1 MADSREMTFGLDF
14 GLDESID
21 KLDDLIN
28 RLEQSIDSMGAAE
41 RAGRDMGADIEA
53 GADVGAGGLDRMT
66 DSIRDAADESDRARN
81 DIRGD
86 LEDIGDGAD
95 ETGDEFRDTFRR
107 MGADAGGFGQ
117 AVAQS
122 MGTALKEGR
131 SAAKGL
137 QAGFEG
143 AIGYTQKKV
152 GAFVTSFKT
161 GAKNIGTAFKHPIQ
175 TIKDKLGSALL
186 SAADDAEDLGDA
198 ADDTR
203 KDMDDMGDAG
213 GEAGEQIKDAIKGA
227 LTAVIGLEA
236 IKAGIDKLKELGAAA
251 IEAAGAAESMGKRF
265 GASFEGTDAAEWV
278 ENYAGAVH
286 RSTAEVQ
293 GFMVS
298 NKAMYAEL
306 GITGDAATELSKITT
321 SLAYDLGNA
330 FSMDDAEALGV
341 MQDYINGNTNALE
354 EFGVH
359 IDDATLKA
367 KAMEMGLGA
376 ELDALDDAA
385 LAQVRMNALL
395 DQSSKIQQAAV
406 KDTGGLVNSTKSLKG
421 VWGEFMAD
429 AGSQFSPMLEGLFGL
444 IINNWPT
451 IEPMLMQLVTVLSDG
466 LAESMP
472 VILELGQTLLP
483 ILIDVL
489 GTLFQAATPLIS
501 VFSSLAATVLPPVAN
516 IIGML
521 AETVIPPLVDILSTL
536 NTSVISPLMPVIQH
550 IVQALLPPLAQLL
563 SLVSPILEGMSPVL
577 GVIGDVLGVIADGL
591 GTVIGWLADG
601 AGKVI
606 DFFSG
611 LFGGAKESK
620 KEVAELGDSITGLG
634 AAAEGVKVPEI
645 DIPEPKMPEIQ
656 PITVPVQT
664 SALELPELGQSIQP
678 ITLPVTTEMPTIQIP
693 EVEPVNIPVTAEA
706 PVIPDPVLP
715 SLDPIV
721 MGPADTGKFTTSIEE
736 ATKTASSAT
745 HKGVDDMAGCW
756 SAGLNNVAVTAST
769 AYSGMVD
776 EAGNA
781 WDKMTSFAENGA
793 GKIVAAL
800 ERIAAAGKEAGKAA
814 SIKMGADIP
823 HNARGTDNWK
833 GGPTYMNEEGGE
845 LAVLPGGSAIIPADQ
860 TERLMSS
867 FSSNVTNQQSS
878 SNVTMAPNINI
889 TVSGE
894 GGDPRAIAEAVEER
908 IRAIFDDLY
917 AEAQEKDYTER
928 AIQQG
933 YA

>member
-53 GADVGAGGLDRMT
+53 GADVGAGGLDRLT
-66 DSIRDAADESDRARN
+66 DRIRDAADESDRVRD

-161 GAKNIGTAFKHPIQ
+161 GAKNIGTAFTHPIR
-175 TIKDKLGSALL
+175 TIKDKLGAALL

-198 ADDTR
+198 ADDAR
-203 KDMDDMGDAG
+203 KDLDDMGDAG

-306 GITGDAATELSKITT
+306 GITGEAATELSKITT

-385 LAQVRMNALL
+385 MAQVRMNALL

-421 VWGEFMAD
+421 VWSEFMAD

-444 IINNWPT
+444 IINSWPT

-501 VFSSLAATVLPPVAN
+501 VFSSLAATVLPPVAS
-516 IIGML
+516 IIGLL
-521 AETVIPPLVDILSTL
+521 ADTVIPPLVDILGTL
-536 NTSVISPLMPVIQH
+536 NTSIIAPLMPVVQH

-563 SLVSPILEGMSPVL
+563 GLISPILEGMSPVL

-620 KEVAELGDSITGLG
+620 KEVAELGDSINGLG

-645 DIPEPKMPEIQ
+645 DIPEPKIPDIQ
-656 PITVPVQT
+656 PITVPVQA
-664 SALELPELGQSIQP
+664 SDLELPELGQSIQP
-678 ITLPVTTEMPTIQIP
+678 ITVPMSV
-693 EVEPVNIPVTAEA
+693 EA
-706 PVIPDPVLP
+706 PEIPNL
-715 SLDPIV
+715 V
-721 MGPADTGKFTTSIEE
+721 MGPADTEKFTTSIEE

-756 SAGLNNVAVTAST
+756 SAGLENVAVTAST

-781 WDKMTSFAENGA
+781 WDKMASFAENGA

-860 TERLMSS
+860 TDRLMSS

>member
-53 GADVGAGGLDRMT
+53 GADVGAGGLDRLT
-66 DSIRDAADESDRARN
+66 DSIRGAADEAENTADNVRRN
-81 DIRGD
+81 LD
-86 LEDIGDGAD
+86 DIGAGAD

-117 AVAQS
+117 AVAKS

-131 SAAKGL
+131 SSAKGI

-152 GAFVTSFKT
+152 GSFVTSFKS
-161 GAKNIGTAFKHPIQ
+161 GAKNIGTAFTHPIK
-175 TIKDKLGSALL
+175 TIKDKLGAALM

-198 ADDTR
+198 ADDAR
-203 KDMDDMGDAG
+203 KDLDDMGDAG

-227 LTAVIGLEA
+227 LGAVIGLEA

-251 IEAAGAAESMGKRF
+251 LEAAGAAESMGKRF

-298 NKAMYAEL
+298 NKSMYAAL
-306 GITGDAATELSKITT
+306 GVTGEAATELSKITT

-341 MQDYINGNTNALE
+341 MQDYINGNTSALE

-385 LAQVRMNALL
+385 LAQVRMNTLL

-421 VWGEFMAD
+421 VWSEFMAD
-429 AGSQFSPMLEGLFGL
+429 AGSQFTPMLEGLFGL

-501 VFSSLAATVLPPVAN
+501 VFTSLASTVLPPVAN

-521 AETVIPPLVDILSTL
+521 ADTVIPPLVDILGTL
-536 NTSVISPLMPVIQH
+536 NTSIITPLVPVVQH
-550 IVQALLPPLAQLL
+550 IAQALLPPIAQLL
-563 SLVSPILEGMSPVL
+563 GLVSPILEGMSPVL
-577 GVIGDVLGVIADGL
+577 GVIGDVLGIIADGL
-591 GTVIGWLADG
+591 GSVVGWLADG

-620 KEVAELGDSITGLG
+620 TEVAELGESISGLG

-645 DIPEPKMPEIQ
+645 DIPQPKVPEIP
-656 PITVPVQT
+656 PITVPVQA
-664 SALELPELGQSIQP
+664 SAVELPEMGQDIPP
-678 ITLPVTTEMPTIQIP
+678 ITVPVS
-693 EVEPVNIPVTAEA
+693 VEA
-706 PVIPDPVLP
+706 PEIPDF
-715 SLDPIV
+715 V
-721 MGPADTGKFTTSIEE
+721 MGPADTDKFTTSIEE
-736 ATKTASSAT
+736 ATNTASSAT
-745 HKGVDDMAGCW
+745 HNGVDDMSGCW
-756 SAGLNNVAVTAST
+756 SAGLNKVGTAAST
-769 AYSGMVD
+769 AYSGMAD

-781 WDKMTSFAENGA
+781 WAEMTSAAENGA
-793 GKIVAAL
+793 GKIIAAL

-867 FSSNVTNQQSS
+867 FTSNTTNQQSN
-878 SNVTMAPNINI
+878 SNVTMAPNITI
-889 TVSGE
+889 TVE
-894 GGDPRAIAEAVEER
+894 GGSGDPQAIADAVDAR

-928 AIQQG
+928 AMQQG

>member
-21 KLDDLIN
+21 KLDDLII

-53 GADVGAGGLDRMT
+53 GADVGAGGLDRLT
-66 DSIRDAADESDRARN
+66 DSIRGAADGAEDAAG
-81 DIRGD
+81 DIRRNLD
-86 LEDIGDGAD
+86 DIGAGAD

-203 KDMDDMGDAG
+203 KDLDDMGDAG

-645 DIPEPKMPEIQ
+645 DIPQPKVPEIP
-656 PITVPVQT
+656 PITVPVQA
-664 SALELPELGQSIQP
+664 SAVELPEVGQNIPP
-678 ITLPVTTEMPTIQIP
+678 ITVPVTTEMPTIQMP
-693 EVEPVNIPVTAEA
+693 EVEPFTLPVTAEA

-715 SLDPIV
+715 SIDPIV
-721 MGPADTGKFTTSIEE
+721 MGPADTGEFTTSIEE
-736 ATKTASSAT
+736 ATKTASSVT
-745 HKGVDDMAGCW
+745 NKGVEDMAGCW
-756 SAGLNNVAVTAST
+756 STGLDNVASAAST
-769 AYSGMVD
+769 AYSGMVE

-781 WDKMTSFAENGA
+781 WDEMTTAAENGA
-793 GKIVAAL
+793 RKIVAAL
-800 ERIAAAGKEAGKAA
+800 ERITAAGKAA
-814 SIKMGADIP
+814 SVKMGADIP

-860 TERLMSS
+860 TDRLMSS

>member
-81 DIRGD
+81 DIRD
-86 LEDIGDGAD
+86 NLEDIGDGAD

-175 TIKDKLGSALL
+175 TIKDKLGAALL

-203 KDMDDMGDAG
+203 KDLDDMGDAG

-227 LTAVIGLEA
+227 LGAVIGLEA

-251 IEAAGAAESMGKRF
+251 LEAAGAAESMGKRF

-501 VFSSLAATVLPPVAN
+501 VFSSLASTVLPPVAS
-516 IIGML
+516 IIGLL
-521 AETVIPPLVDILSTL
+521 ADTVIPPLVDILGTL
-536 NTSVISPLMPVIQH
+536 NTSIIAPLMPVVQH

-563 SLVSPILEGMSPVL
+563 GLVSPILEGMSPVL

-620 KEVAELGDSITGLG
+620 KEVAELGDSINGLG

-645 DIPEPKMPEIQ
+645 DIPEPK
-656 PITVPVQT
+656 
-664 SALELPELGQSIQP
+664 
-678 ITLPVTTEMPTIQIP
+678 
-693 EVEPVNIPVTAEA
+693 
-706 PVIPDPVLP
+706 IPDPVLP

-721 MGPADTGKFTTSIEE
+721 MGPADTGKFTASIEE
-736 ATKTASSAT
+736 ATNTASGAT

-756 SAGLNNVAVTAST
+756 SAGLENVAVTAST

-781 WDKMTSFAENGA
+781 WDKMASFAENGA

>member
-28 RLEQSIDSMGAAE
+28 RLEQSIDSMGATE

-53 GADVGAGGLDRMT
+53 GADVGAGGMDRLT
-66 DSIRDAADESDRARN
+66 DSIRGAADEAGGAAD
-81 DIRGD
+81 DILRD
-86 LEDIGDGAD
+86 LDDIGAGAD

-117 AVAQS
+117 AVAKS

-152 GAFVTSFKT
+152 GGLVTSFKS
-161 GAKNIGTAFKHPIQ
+161 GAKNIGTAFAHPIK
-175 TIKDKLGSALL
+175 TIKDKLGAALL
-186 SAADDAEDLGDA
+186 SAADDAEDLGDD
-198 ADDTR
+198 ADDAR
-203 KDMDDMGDAG
+203 KDLDDMGDAG
-213 GEAGEQIKDAIKGA
+213 GDAGEQIKDALKGA
-227 LTAVIGLEA
+227 LAAVIGLEA

-251 IEAAGAAESMGKRF
+251 LEVAGAAESMGKRF
-265 GASFEGTDAAEWV
+265 NASFEGTDAAEWV
-278 ENYAGAVH
+278 ENFAGTVH

-293 GFMVS
+293 SFMVS

-306 GITGDAATELSKITT
+306 GITGEAATELSKITT

-330 FSMDDAEALGV
+330 FSMDDAEALAV

-385 LAQVRMNALL
+385 LAQVRMNTLL
-395 DQSSKIQQAAV
+395 DQSGKIQQAAV
-406 KDTGGLVNSTKSLKG
+406 KDTGGLVNSTKNLKG
-421 VWGEFMAD
+421 VWNEFLGD
-429 AGSQFSPMLEGLFGL
+429 AGAKFSPMLEGLFGL
-444 IINNWPT
+444 IISNWPT

-516 IIGML
+516 IIGLL
-521 AETVIPPLVDILSTL
+521 AETVIPPLVDILDTL
-536 NTSVISPLMPVIQH
+536 NTSIITPLVPVIQR
-550 IVQALLPPLAQLL
+550 IAEALLPPIGQLL
-563 SLVSPILEGMSPVL
+563 GAISPILQAISPVL
-577 GVIGDVLGVIADGL
+577 SVIGDVLGTIADVL
-591 GTVIGWLADG
+591 GSVVGWLADG
-601 AGKVI
+601 VGAVAN
-606 DFFSG
+606 FFAG
-611 LFGGAKESK
+611 LFGGAKESEAAVNDLNGAVNGLDETTS
-620 KEVAELGDSITGLG
+620 KETSLAVDTNDYKEKVEG
-634 AAAEGVKVPEI
+634 AANAATDAVTESSNAAKEI
-645 DIPEPKMPEIQ
+645 TD
-656 PITVPVQT
+656 
-664 SALELPELGQSIQP
+664 
-678 ITLPVTTEMPTIQIP
+678 
-693 EVEPVNIPVTAEA
+693 VNFLA
-706 PVIPDPVLP
+706 
-715 SLDPIV
+715 
-721 MGPADTGKFTTSIEE
+721 MGA
-736 ATKTASSAT
+736 SAT
-745 HKGVDDMAGCW
+745 ATYGTMQTDAE
-756 SAGLNNVAVTAST
+756 TAWT
-769 AYSGMVD
+769 A
-776 EAGNA
+776 
-781 WDKMTSFAENGA
+781 MTTAAETGA

-800 ERIAAAGKEAGKAA
+800 ERITAAGKEAGKAA
-814 SIKMGADIP
+814 SIQMGADIP

-860 TERLMSS
+860 TDRLLSS
-867 FSSNVTNQQSS
+867 FSSSVTNQQS

-889 TVSGE
+889 TVEG
-894 GGDPRAIAEAVEER
+894 GGDPQATAEAVEAR
-908 IRAIFDDLY
+908 IRALFGELY
-917 AEAQEKDYTER
+917 AEAQERDYTDR
-928 AIQQG
+928 AMQQG

>member
-14 GLDESID
+14 GLDESIE

-53 GADVGAGGLDRMT
+53 GADVGAEGLDRLT
-66 DSIRDAADESDRARN
+66 DSIRGAADEAEDTAG
-81 DIRGD
+81 DIRRNLD
-86 LEDIGDGAD
+86 DIGAGAD

-117 AVAQS
+117 AVAKS

-131 SAAKGL
+131 SAAKGV

-143 AIGYTQKKV
+143 AIGYTKKKV
-152 GAFVTSFKT
+152 GSFVTSFKS
-161 GAKNIGTAFKHPIQ
+161 GAKNIGTAFAHPIK
-175 TIKDKLGSALL
+175 TIKDKLGGALL
-186 SAADDAEDLGDA
+186 SAADDADDLGDS
-198 ADDTR
+198 ADDAR
-203 KDMDDMGDAG
+203 KNLDDMGDAG

-227 LTAVIGLEA
+227 LGAVIGLEA

-251 IEAAGAAESMGKRF
+251 LEAAGAAESMGKRF
-265 GASFEGTDAAEWV
+265 EASFDGTDAGEWV
-278 ENYAGAVH
+278 ENYAAAVH

-306 GITGDAATELSKITT
+306 GITGEAANELSKITT

-330 FSMDDAEALGV
+330 FSMDDAEALAV
-341 MQDYINGNTNALE
+341 MQDYINGNTSALE

-359 IDDATLKA
+359 IDDATLKS
-367 KAMEMGLGA
+367 KALEMGLGS

-395 DQSSKIQQAAV
+395 NQSSKIQQAAV
-406 KDTGGLVNSTKSLKG
+406 KDTGGLVNSTKSLKS

-429 AGSQFSPMLEGLFGL
+429 AGSKFSPMLEGLFGL

-489 GTLFQAATPLIS
+489 GSLFQAATPLIS
-501 VFSSLAATVLPPVAN
+501 VFSSLAATVLPPVAS
-516 IIGML
+516 IIGLL
-521 AETVIPPLVDILSTL
+521 AETVIPPLVDILDTL
-536 NTSVISPLMPVIQH
+536 NTSIITPLVPV
-550 IVQALLPPLAQLL
+550 VQRIAEALLPPIAQLL
-563 SLVSPILEGMSPVL
+563 GAVSPILQAISPVL
-577 GVIGDVLGVIADGL
+577 SVIGDVLGTIADVL
-591 GTVIGWLADG
+591 GSVVGWLADG
-601 AGKVI
+601 VGAVAN
-606 DFFSG
+606 FFAG
-611 LFGGAKESK
+611 LFGGAKESEAAVNDLNGAVNGLDETTS
-620 KEVAELGDSITGLG
+620 KETSLVVDTNDYKNKVEG
-634 AAAEGVKVPEI
+634 AANAATDAVTESSNAAKEI
-645 DIPEPKMPEIQ
+645 TD
-656 PITVPVQT
+656 
-664 SALELPELGQSIQP
+664 
-678 ITLPVTTEMPTIQIP
+678 
-693 EVEPVNIPVTAEA
+693 VNFLA
-706 PVIPDPVLP
+706 
-715 SLDPIV
+715 
-721 MGPADTGKFTTSIEE
+721 MGA
-736 ATKTASSAT
+736 SAT
-745 HKGVDDMAGCW
+745 ATYGTMKSDAE
-756 SAGLNNVAVTAST
+756 TAWTVMTT
-769 AYSGMVD
+769 A
-776 EAGNA
+776 
-781 WDKMTSFAENGA
+781 AETGA

-800 ERIAAAGKEAGKAA
+800 ERITAAGKEAGKAA
-814 SIKMGADIP
+814 SIQMGADIP

-860 TERLMSS
+860 TDRLMSS
-867 FSSNVTNQQSS
+867 FTSNTTNQQNSRS
-878 SNVTMAPNINI
+878 MTFSPKVEIK
-889 TVSGE
+889 VEG
-894 GGDPRAIAEAVEER
+894 GGDPQAIADAVEAR
-908 IRAIFDDLY
+908 VRAIFNDLY

-928 AIQQG
+928 AMQQG

>member
-53 GADVGAGGLDRMT
+53 GADVGAGGLDRLT
-66 DSIRDAADESDRARN
+66 DSIRGAADEAENTADNVRRN
-81 DIRGD
+81 LD
-86 LEDIGDGAD
+86 DIGAGAD

-117 AVAQS
+117 AVAKS

-131 SAAKGL
+131 SSAKGI
-137 QAGFEG
+137 QAGFDG

-152 GAFVTSFKT
+152 GSFVTSFKS
-161 GAKNIGTAFKHPIQ
+161 GAKNIGTAFTHPIK

-198 ADDTR
+198 ADDAR
-203 KDMDDMGDAG
+203 KDLDDMGDAG

-227 LTAVIGLEA
+227 LGAVIGLEA

-251 IEAAGAAESMGKRF
+251 LEAAGAAESMGKRF
-265 GASFEGTDAAEWV
+265 GASFDGTDAAEWV
-278 ENYAGAVH
+278 ENYARAVH

-298 NKAMYAEL
+298 NKSMYAAL
-306 GITGDAATELSKITT
+306 GVTGEAATELSKITT

-341 MQDYINGNTNALE
+341 MQDYINGNTSALE

-385 LAQVRMNALL
+385 LAQVRMNTLL

-421 VWGEFMAD
+421 VWSEFMAD
-429 AGSQFSPMLEGLFGL
+429 AGSQFTPMLEGLFGL
-444 IINNWPT
+444 IINSWPT

-501 VFSSLAATVLPPVAN
+501 VFTSLASTVLPPVAN

-521 AETVIPPLVDILSTL
+521 ADTVIPPLVDILGTL
-536 NTSVISPLMPVIQH
+536 NTSIITPLVPVVQH
-550 IVQALLPPLAQLL
+550 IAQALLPPIAQLL
-563 SLVSPILEGMSPVL
+563 GLVSPILEGMSPVL
-577 GVIGDVLGVIADGL
+577 GVIGDVLGIIADGL
-591 GTVIGWLADG
+591 GSVVGWLADG

-620 KEVAELGDSITGLG
+620 TEVAELGESISGLG

-645 DIPEPKMPEIQ
+645 DIPQPKVPEIP
-656 PITVPVQT
+656 PITVPVQA
-664 SALELPELGQSIQP
+664 SAVELPEMGQEIPP
-678 ITLPVTTEMPTIQIP
+678 ITVPVS
-693 EVEPVNIPVTAEA
+693 VEA
-706 PVIPDPVLP
+706 PEIPDF
-715 SLDPIV
+715 V
-721 MGPADTGKFTTSIEE
+721 MGPADTDKFTTSIEE
-736 ATKTASSAT
+736 ATNTASSET
-745 HKGVDDMAGCW
+745 HNGVDDMSGYW
-756 SAGLNNVAVTAST
+756 SAGLNKVGTAAST

-781 WDKMTSFAENGA
+781 WAEMTSAAENGA
-793 GKIVAAL
+793 GKIIAAL
-800 ERIAAAGKEAGKAA
+800 ERIAAAGKEAGRAA

-823 HNARGTDNWK
+823 HNSRGTDNWK

-867 FSSNVTNQQSS
+867 FTSNTTNQQSN
-878 SNVTMAPNINI
+878 SNVTMAPNITI
-889 TVSGE
+889 TVE
-894 GGDPRAIAEAVEER
+894 GGSGDPQAIADAVDAR

-928 AIQQG
+928 AMQQG

>member
-53 GADVGAGGLDRMT
+53 GADVGAGGMDRLT
-66 DSIRDAADESDRARN
+66 DSIRGAADEAGGAAD
-81 DIRGD
+81 DIRRD
-86 LEDIGDGAD
+86 LDDIGAGAD

-117 AVAQS
+117 AVARS

-137 QAGFEG
+137 QAGFDG

-152 GAFVTSFKT
+152 GAFVTSFKS
-161 GAKNIGTAFKHPIQ
+161 GAKNIGTAFLHPIK
-175 TIKDKLGSALL
+175 TIKDKLGAALL

-198 ADDTR
+198 ADEAR
-203 KDMDDMGDAG
+203 KDLDDMGDAG
-213 GEAGEQIKDAIKGA
+213 GDAGEQIKDAIKGA

-251 IEAAGAAESMGKRF
+251 LEAAGAAESMGKRF
-265 GASFEGTDAAEWV
+265 EASFEGTDAAEWV
-278 ENYAGAVH
+278 ENFAGAVH

-306 GITGDAATELSKITT
+306 GITGEAATELSKITT

-330 FSMDDAEALGV
+330 FSMDDAEALAV

-385 LAQVRMNALL
+385 MAQVRMNALL
-395 DQSSKIQQAAV
+395 DQSGKIQQAAV
-406 KDTGGLVNSTKSLKG
+406 KDTGGLVNSTKNLKG
-421 VWGEFMAD
+421 VWNEFLGD
-429 AGSQFSPMLEGLFGL
+429 AGAKFSPMLEGLFGL
-444 IINNWPT
+444 IISNWPT

-516 IIGML
+516 IIGLL
-521 AETVIPPLVDILSTL
+521 AETVIPPLVDILDTL
-536 NTSVISPLMPVIQH
+536 NTSIITPLVPVIQR
-550 IVQALLPPLAQLL
+550 IAEALLPPIGQLL
-563 SLVSPILEGMSPVL
+563 GAISPILQAISPVL
-577 GVIGDVLGVIADGL
+577 SVIGDVLGTIADVL
-591 GTVIGWLADG
+591 GSVVGWLADG
-601 AGKVI
+601 VGAVAN
-606 DFFSG
+606 FFAG
-611 LFGGAKESK
+611 LFGGAKESEAAVNDLNGAVNGLDETTS
-620 KEVAELGDSITGLG
+620 KETSLAVDTNDYKEKVEG
-634 AAAEGVKVPEI
+634 AANAATDAVTESSNAAKEI
-645 DIPEPKMPEIQ
+645 TD
-656 PITVPVQT
+656 
-664 SALELPELGQSIQP
+664 
-678 ITLPVTTEMPTIQIP
+678 
-693 EVEPVNIPVTAEA
+693 VNFLA
-706 PVIPDPVLP
+706 
-715 SLDPIV
+715 
-721 MGPADTGKFTTSIEE
+721 MGA
-736 ATKTASSAT
+736 SAT
-745 HKGVDDMAGCW
+745 ATYGTMQADAE
-756 SAGLNNVAVTAST
+756 TAWT
-769 AYSGMVD
+769 A
-776 EAGNA
+776 
-781 WDKMTSFAENGA
+781 MTTAAETGA

-800 ERIAAAGKEAGKAA
+800 ERITAAGKEAGKAA
-814 SIKMGADIP
+814 SIQMGADIP

-845 LAVLPGGSAIIPADQ
+845 LAVLPGGSANIPADQ
-860 TERLMSS
+860 TDRLMSS

-889 TVSGE
+889 TVEG
-894 GGDPRAIAEAVEER
+894 GGDPQAIAEAVEAR
-908 IRAIFDDLY
+908 IRALFGELY
-917 AEAQEKDYTER
+917 AEAQEKDYTDR
-928 AIQQG
+928 AMQQG

>member
-53 GADVGAGGLDRMT
+53 GADVGAGGLDRLT
-66 DSIRDAADESDRARN
+66 DSIRGAADEAEDAAD
-81 DIRGD
+81 DIRRD
-86 LEDIGDGAD
+86 LDDIGDGAD

-117 AVAQS
+117 AAARS
-122 MGTALKEGR
+122 MGTALSEGR

-152 GAFVTSFKT
+152 GAFVTSFKS
-161 GAKNIGTAFKHPIQ
+161 GAKNIGTAFKHPIK
-175 TIKDKLGSALL
+175 TIKDKLGAALL

-198 ADDTR
+198 ADDAR
-203 KDMDDMGDAG
+203 KDLDDMGDAG

-251 IEAAGAAESMGKRF
+251 LEAAGAAESMGKRF

-278 ENYAGAVH
+278 ENYAGTVH

-293 GFMVS
+293 SFMVS

-306 GITGDAATELSKITT
+306 GITGEAATELSKITT

-330 FSMDDAEALGV
+330 FSMDDAEALWV

-354 EFGVH
+354 EFGIH

-385 LAQVRMNALL
+385 LAQVRMNTLL

-421 VWGEFMAD
+421 VWNEFLGD
-429 AGSQFSPMLEGLFGL
+429 AGAKFSPMLEGLFGL
-444 IINNWPT
+444 IINSWPT

-472 VILELGQTLLP
+472 VILELGQNLLP
-483 ILIDVL
+483 VLINVL

-536 NTSVISPLMPVIQH
+536 NTSVISPLMPVVQH

-563 SLVSPILEGMSPVL
+563 SLISPILEGISPVL

-645 DIPEPKMPEIQ
+645 DIPEPKIPDIQ
-656 PITVPVQT
+656 PITVPVQAST
-664 SALELPELGQSIQP
+664 LELPELGQSVQP
-678 ITLPVTTEMPTIQIP
+678 ITVPMSV
-693 EVEPVNIPVTAEA
+693 EA
-706 PVIPDPVLP
+706 PEIPDLV
-715 SLDPIV
+715 I
-721 MGPADTGKFTTSIEE
+721 GPADTGKFTTSIEE
-736 ATKTASSAT
+736 ATKTASSVT
-745 HKGVDDMAGCW
+745 HKGVDDMGQYW
-756 SAGLNNVAVTAST
+756 SAGLGKVAVTAST

-781 WDKMTSFAENGA
+781 WDKMISFAENGA
-793 GKIVAAL
+793 GKIVATL

-889 TVSGE
+889 TVNG
-894 GGDPRAIAEAVEER
+894 GGDDPGAIAEAVEER
-908 IRAIFDDLY
+908 IRALFADLY

-928 AIQQG
+928 AMQQG

>member
-53 GADVGAGGLDRMT
+53 GADVGAGGLDRLT
-66 DSIRDAADESDRARN
+66 DSIRGAADEAGGAAD
-81 DIRGD
+81 DIRRD
-86 LEDIGDGAD
+86 LDDIGAGAD

-117 AVAQS
+117 AVAKS
-122 MGTALKEGR
+122 MGTALSEGR
-131 SAAKGL
+131 SAAKSIH
-137 QAGFEG
+137 AGFDG

-152 GAFVTSFKT
+152 GAFVTSFKS
-161 GAKNIGTAFKHPIQ
+161 GAKNIGTALAHPIK
-175 TIKDKLGSALL
+175 TIKGKLGAALL

-203 KDMDDMGDAG
+203 KDLDDMGDAG
-213 GEAGEQIKDAIKGA
+213 GDAGAQIKDALKGA
-227 LTAVIGLEA
+227 LAAVIGLEA
-236 IKAGIDKLKELGAAA
+236 IKAGVDKLKELGAAA
-251 IEAAGAAESMGKRF
+251 LEAAGAAESMGKRF
-265 GASFEGTDAAEWV
+265 DASFSGTDAGEWV
-278 ENYAGAVH
+278 ENYAAAVH

-306 GITGDAATELSKITT
+306 GITGEAATELSKITT

-330 FSMDDAEALGV
+330 FSMDDAEALAV

-385 LAQVRMNALL
+385 LAQVRMNTLL

-406 KDTGGLVNSTKSLKG
+406 KDTGGLVNSTKNLKG
-421 VWGEFMAD
+421 VWNEFLGD
-429 AGSQFSPMLEGLFGL
+429 AGAKFSPMLEGLFGL

-472 VILELGQTLLP
+472 VIMELGQTLLP

-521 AETVIPPLVDILSTL
+521 ADTVIPPLVDILDTL
-536 NTSVISPLMPVIQH
+536 NTSIITPMVSVIQR
-550 IVQALLPPLAQLL
+550 IAEALLPPIGQLL
-563 SLVSPILEGMSPVL
+563 GAISPILQAVAPVL
-577 GVIGDVLGVIADGL
+577 GVIGDVLGTIADVL
-591 GTVIGWLADG
+591 GSVVGWLADG
-601 AGKVI
+601 VGAVAN
-606 DFFSG
+606 FFAG
-611 LFGGAKESK
+611 LFGGAKESEAAVNDLNGAVNGLDETTS
-620 KEVAELGDSITGLG
+620 KETSLVVDTNDYKNKVEG
-634 AAAEGVKVPEI
+634 AANAATDAVTDSSNAAKEI
-645 DIPEPKMPEIQ
+645 TD
-656 PITVPVQT
+656 
-664 SALELPELGQSIQP
+664 
-678 ITLPVTTEMPTIQIP
+678 
-693 EVEPVNIPVTAEA
+693 VNFLA
-706 PVIPDPVLP
+706 
-715 SLDPIV
+715 
-721 MGPADTGKFTTSIEE
+721 MGA
-736 ATKTASSAT
+736 SAT
-745 HKGVDDMAGCW
+745 ATYGTMKSDAE
-756 SAGLNNVAVTAST
+756 TAWGAMTT
-769 AYSGMVD
+769 A
-776 EAGNA
+776 
-781 WDKMTSFAENGA
+781 AETGA

-800 ERIAAAGKEAGKAA
+800 ERITAAGKEAGSAA
-814 SIKMGADIP
+814 SIQMGANIP

-860 TERLMSS
+860 TDRLMSS

-878 SNVTMAPNINI
+878 RSMTFSPKLEIKVE
-889 TVSGE
+889 G
-894 GGDPRAIAEAVEER
+894 GGDPQATAEAVEAR
-908 IRAIFDDLY
+908 IRALFDELY
-917 AEAQEKDYTER
+917 AEAQEKDYADR
-928 AIQQG
+928 AMQQG

>member
-53 GADVGAGGLDRMT
+53 GADVGAGGMDRLT
-66 DSIRDAADESDRARN
+66 DSIRGAADEAGGAAD
-81 DIRGD
+81 DIRRD
-86 LEDIGDGAD
+86 LDDIGAGAD

-117 AVAQS
+117 AVAKS

-152 GAFVTSFKT
+152 GGLVTSFKS
-161 GAKNIGTAFKHPIQ
+161 GAKNIGTAFMHPIK
-175 TIKDKLGSALL
+175 TIKDKLGAALL

-198 ADDTR
+198 ADDAR
-203 KDMDDMGDAG
+203 KDLDDMGDAG
-213 GEAGEQIKDAIKGA
+213 GDAGEQIKDAIKGA

-251 IEAAGAAESMGKRF
+251 LEAAGAAESMGKRF

-278 ENYAGAVH
+278 ENFAGAVH

-306 GITGDAATELSKITT
+306 GITGEAATELSKITT

-330 FSMDDAEALGV
+330 FSMDDAEALAV
-341 MQDYINGNTNALE
+341 MQDYISGNTNALE

-385 LAQVRMNALL
+385 LAQVRMNTLL

-406 KDTGGLVNSTKSLKG
+406 KDTGGLVNSTKNLKG
-421 VWGEFMAD
+421 VWNEFLGD
-429 AGSQFSPMLEGLFGL
+429 AGAKFSPMLEGLFGL
-444 IINNWPT
+444 IISNWPT

-501 VFSSLAATVLPPVAN
+501 VFSSLASTILPPVAN
-516 IIGML
+516 IIGLL
-521 AETVIPPLVDILSTL
+521 AETVIPPLVDILDTL
-536 NTSVISPLMPVIQH
+536 NTSIITPLVPVIQR
-550 IVQALLPPLAQLL
+550 IAEALLPPIGQLL
-563 SLVSPILEGMSPVL
+563 GAISPILQAISPVL
-577 GVIGDVLGVIADGL
+577 SVIGDVLGTIADVL
-591 GTVIGWLADG
+591 GSVVGWLADG
-601 AGKVI
+601 VGAVAN
-606 DFFSG
+606 FFAG
-611 LFGGAKESK
+611 LFGGAKESEAAVNDLNGAVNGLDETTS
-620 KEVAELGDSITGLG
+620 KETSLAVDTNDYKEKVEG
-634 AAAEGVKVPEI
+634 AANAATDAVTESSNAAKEI
-645 DIPEPKMPEIQ
+645 TD
-656 PITVPVQT
+656 
-664 SALELPELGQSIQP
+664 
-678 ITLPVTTEMPTIQIP
+678 
-693 EVEPVNIPVTAEA
+693 VNFLA
-706 PVIPDPVLP
+706 
-715 SLDPIV
+715 
-721 MGPADTGKFTTSIEE
+721 MGA
-736 ATKTASSAT
+736 SAT
-745 HKGVDDMAGCW
+745 ATYGTMQTDAE
-756 SAGLNNVAVTAST
+756 TAWT
-769 AYSGMVD
+769 A
-776 EAGNA
+776 
-781 WDKMTSFAENGA
+781 MTTAAETGA

-800 ERIAAAGKEAGKAA
+800 ERITAAGKEAGKAA
-814 SIKMGADIP
+814 SIQMGADIP

-860 TERLMSS
+860 TDRLMSS
-867 FSSNVTNQQSS
+867 FSSNVTNQQNSRS
-878 SNVTMAPNINI
+878 MTFSPKLEIKVE
-889 TVSGE
+889 G
-894 GGDPRAIAEAVEER
+894 GGDPQAIADAVEGR
-908 IRAIFDDLY
+908 IRALFDELY
-917 AEAQEKDYTER
+917 AEAQERDYTDR
-928 AIQQG
+928 AMQQG